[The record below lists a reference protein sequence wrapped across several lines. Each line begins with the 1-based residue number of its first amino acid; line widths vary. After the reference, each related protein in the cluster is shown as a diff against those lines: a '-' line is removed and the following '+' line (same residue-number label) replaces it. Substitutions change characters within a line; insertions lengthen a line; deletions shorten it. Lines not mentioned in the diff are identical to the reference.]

1 MSIGRP
7 PTSYEPASHESTI
20 HEPTIHEPTIHETA
34 GRETAGGPPA
44 VRTSSGKGQTRR
56 LLRGL
61 RDGEAVY
68 VVVEDPL

>member
-7 PTSYEPASHESTI
+7 PTSYEPAS
-20 HEPTIHEPTIHETA
+20 HEPTIHETA

-56 LLRGL
+56 LLGL